1 MKEQIFNKWNE
12 IALPDYIENQ
22 RVTLDESYF
31 TDAIFIDDLFK
42 SDFKDEVT
50 EQTFAEFIDILY
62 AEWLSQVDERLAD
75 DVKAHFENIERINN
89 PNKYYGAPL

>member
-1 MKEQIFNKWNE
+1 MKEQIFSQWDE
-12 IALPDYIENQ
+12 IALSDYIENQ
-22 RVTLDESYF
+22 RVTLDKSCF
-31 TDAIFIDDLFK
+31 TDAIFIDKLWK

-62 AEWLSQVDERLAD
+62 TEWLSQVDERLDD
-75 DVKAHFENIERINN
+75 DVEAHFENKQRINN